1 MSSTINLPPRP
12 TLPVTP
18 PVSQPLATEVTATK
32 GSPAEAKGPQK
43 PAAPQPKTEEKKTIY
58 AYEKA
63 KQDFEQAKQGNPS
76 AYQQYLLPGTDFKVE
91 SVKSKD
97 GGLTRFETGTILK
110 EQAEGG
116 PVTVTSPSGLVISSK
131 LMNKGDVEAEAAE
144 IDQYVD
150 SLKLEKP
157 SSDIHRMT
165 EDQLTHNLAESE
177 IWGLTMSDPDAV
189 SINPSTENIDVNTS
203 TGVFHLDKQ
212 DNIAF
217 ERADG
222 KAPLLLKP
230 SFKEVPKA
238 TPEAATPVSDASKP
252 NTPKAVAPAKA
263 SKVFNA

>member
-1 MSSTINLPPRP
+1 MSSTINVPPHSS
-12 TLPVTP
+12 LPVTP
-18 PVSQPLATEVTATK
+18 PVSKPLPSEVTVAKATL
-32 GSPAEAKGPQK
+32 PEAKGPQK
-43 PAAPQPKTEEKKTIY
+43 PSAPQPKTEDKKNIY

-63 KQDFEQAKQGNPS
+63 KQEFEQAKQVNPS
-76 AYQQYLLPGTDFKVE
+76 AYKQYILPGTDFKVE
-91 SVKSKD
+91 SAESKD
-97 GGLTRFETGTILK
+97 GGLTRFETGTIVK
-110 EQAEGG
+110 EQAVGG
-116 PVTVTSPSGLVISSK
+116 PVTVTSPSGLVIASK

-150 SLKLEKP
+150 SLQLKKP
-157 SSDIHRMT
+157 TSDIHRMT

-222 KAPLLLKP
+222 KASLLLKP

-238 TPEAATPVSDASKP
+238 NPEAATPVSDASKP
-252 NTPKAVAPAKA
+252 HAPEAIAPAKA